1 MDPSGDLSQLL
12 LQLLRDAGLPVAIVA
27 AIGTTIALLQFGK
40 VLSDNNF
47 KAEQGVVR
55 AFAGSSRRVRAYAL
69 FVISHAVAVSVTLGV
84 VSSLLASPAVTDF
97 LGVEQAVVIHR
108 VQAAV
113 AAYFLVIDWWSLKM
127 GDTLPIV
134 AALFV
139 GWLGGLLVLGYGAS
153 QALIA
158 GSWQLLIPWCITAFV
173 WFKGFGWASS
183 TGSGLARAMQNA

>member
-1 MDPSGDLSQLL
+1 MDPSGGISQLL
-12 LQLLRDAGLPVAIVA
+12 LELLRDAGLPVAVVA
-27 AIGTTIALLQFGK
+27 AIGTAIALLQFGK

-47 KAEQGVVR
+47 KTEQGVVR

-69 FVISHAVAVSVTLGV
+69 FVISHSVAVAVTLGV
-84 VSSLLASPAVTDF
+84 AGSLLASPAVTDF
-97 LGVEQAVVIHR
+97 LGVEQAVAIQR

-153 QALIA
+153 
-158 GSWQLLIPWCITAFV
+158 
-173 WFKGFGWASS
+173 
-183 TGSGLARAMQNA
+183 